1 MHKIIGEGT
10 YGCIASPALPCAL
23 TKDEDFV
30 GLVSKLLSP
39 EEAEKEFNEGARLAS
54 IDQLVSPEST
64 RRTIKARYRFGVYA
78 INACSASKDATEV
91 RAWQEA
97 VQHFKK
103 TQKQTQCDV
112 EDRTELVHMEAAQG
126 DVSLL
131 KHAAP
136 TALKTFVAPWLRAL
150 QNALLGLV
158 NMHVHH
164 MFHFDVKP
172 ANMLWFGRIDAPL
185 TVKLTDFGTT
195 ASSSDKGFRNA
206 LAFYVPWFNFA
217 PCLCVAYAM
226 HSETQTPSHFESKQE
241 WISDATLE
249 TVATWKQSSLLS
261 EAQKAREAPTWAN
274 LRAFTEFG
282 LIANAATAAQRM
294 SIEEMAAANDVF
306 GFALA
311 LALFYDAL
319 VAAGKLDAARGVK
332 EFFDAAAAM
341 QLSDT
346 DAVKKFRSIL
356 VLSQ

>member
-195 ASSSDKGFRNA
+195 ASSNDKGFRNA

-249 TVATWKQSSLLS
+249 TVAT
-261 EAQKAREAPTWAN
+261 
-274 LRAFTEFG
+274 
-282 LIANAATAAQRM
+282 
-294 SIEEMAAANDVF
+294 
-306 GFALA
+306 
-311 LALFYDAL
+311 
-319 VAAGKLDAARGVK
+319 
-332 EFFDAAAAM
+332 
-341 QLSDT
+341 
-346 DAVKKFRSIL
+346 
-356 VLSQ
+356 